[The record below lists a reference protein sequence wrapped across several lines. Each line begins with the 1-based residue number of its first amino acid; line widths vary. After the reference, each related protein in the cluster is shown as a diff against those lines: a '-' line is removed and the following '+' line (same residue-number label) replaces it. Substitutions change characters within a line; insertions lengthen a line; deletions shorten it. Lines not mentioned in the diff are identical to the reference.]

1 MSFDRSDHLRP
12 LDCIVWLS
20 RRTHKTAGEDNRE
33 LCQHQDYSPH
43 EPQCVGVAAH
53 VGELTED
60 RIAQEVFQPLASS
73 SSTIAQP
80 TAIRVRGIACLS
92 LRGFVQVAASEHGVG
107 AAAFIG
113 VPGQRPH
120 RPRGREA
127 LTPAVCISIRAR
139 AAATLLR
146 GNHTVIDRQQKP
158 IVGLVSAGLC
168 QHLVRGHVGIIDH
181 SPCRR
186 CAASCQRHPKP
197 RWQLAWWVFP
207 RGTVA
212 DCCAA
217 PRVAAAAE
225 AAARIRPRL
234 FMVLVQL
241 LATFTL
247 SSAARMP
254 CASFA
259 ASSFAQKCTK
269 KVRGWSFSM

>member
-127 LTPAVCISIRAR
+127 LTPAVCISIRAK

-168 QHLVRGHVGIIDH
+168 QHQRRHHRPQPMPALCRVLSAPPETPVAIGLVGI
-181 SPCRR
+181 SQRNRR
-186 CAASCQRHPKP
+186 RLLRSAPG
-197 RWQLAWWVFP
+197 
-207 RGTVA
+207 RG
-212 DCCAA
+212 
-217 PRVAAAAE
+217 R
-225 AAARIRPRL
+225 R
-234 FMVLVQL
+234 
-241 LATFTL
+241 
-247 SSAARMP
+247 
-254 CASFA
+254 
-259 ASSFAQKCTK
+259 
-269 KVRGWSFSM
+269 